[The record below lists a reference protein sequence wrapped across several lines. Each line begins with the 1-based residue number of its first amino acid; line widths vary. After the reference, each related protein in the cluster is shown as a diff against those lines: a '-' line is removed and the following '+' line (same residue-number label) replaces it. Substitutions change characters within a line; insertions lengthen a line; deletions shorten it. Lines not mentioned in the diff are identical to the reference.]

1 MRRLAEA
8 AAPGAPGRRALLQGR
23 ASAAQASLTVAPLA
37 GAPGSA
43 CASAPE
49 EREALVRALDRLR
62 ESPVCAALFD
72 SGHDAAG
79 ASWGDAVADASALAS
94 ADGSTAKSLAK
105 ARRQVQATQM
115 AQQCSNPCLDDY
127 ARALFHAAFCADD
140 AQDAGPET
148 VQAFE
153 MQCVRNEQGEFCM
166 QAMAMVDE
174 SMDAAREEAADP
186 CAQVRRTGCCFPTFL
201 NFHGRLRGHL
211 LHMRKS
217 AGGAAEGGRPVAPED
232 LALDAEFG
240 AAAEF
245 FSECGLTGT
254 ALCPLDG
261 KLNVTGFARAEADA
275 PAAGSGWSGGDILA
289 ADLEGPS
296 RPTSPE
302 DPPRPTSLAGAMAEQ
317 ASATPAAP
325 SSPGASSGAF
335 GPAAGLAVALA
346 AAVAVAAPVLLA
358 L

>member
-1 MRRLAEA
+1 M
-8 AAPGAPGRRALLQGR
+8 
-23 ASAAQASLTVAPLA
+23 
-37 GAPGSA
+37 
-43 CASAPE
+43 
-49 EREALVRALDRLR
+49 RALDRLR

-72 SGHDAAG
+72 SGHDAEG
-79 ASWGDAVADASALAS
+79 ASWGDAVTDATTALA
-94 ADGSTAKSLAK
+94 APGSNAKSLAK

-140 AQDAGPET
+140 AQGVGAET

-153 MQCVRNEQGEFCM
+153 MQCVRNEQGQFCM

-174 SMDAAREEAADP
+174 SEDAAREELADP

-211 LHMRKS
+211 LHMQKS
-217 AGGAAEGGRPVAPED
+217 AGGVPEGGRPVAPED

-245 FSECGLTGT
+245 FSECGLSGT

-261 KLNVTGFARAEADA
+261 KLNVTGFARAGADE
-275 PAAGSGWSGGDILA
+275 PAAGSGWSGGGILA

-296 RPTSPE
+296 RPTS
-302 DPPRPTSLAGAMAEQ
+302 LAGAKSDPGSGAP
-317 ASATPAAP
+317 AAAP
-325 SSPGASSGAF
+325 SSEASSSAAF
-335 GPAAGLAVALA
+335 GTAAGLAVALA
-346 AAVAVAAPVLLA
+346 AGAAAAAPVLLA

>member
-1 MRRLAEA
+1 MVEKGGDSSEAEQTYLNTKFKVA
-8 AAPGAPGRRALLQGR
+8 ALRGNVKQLDELRAKGANVDHADATTAL
-23 ASAAQASLTVAPLA
+23 T
-37 GAPGSA
+37 APGSN
-43 CASAPE
+43 
-49 EREALVRALDRLR
+49 
-62 ESPVCAALFD
+62 
-72 SGHDAAG
+72 
-79 ASWGDAVADASALAS
+79 
-94 ADGSTAKSLAK
+94 AKSLAK

-275 PAAGSGWSGGDILA
+275 PASGSGWSGGDILA
-289 ADLEGPS
+289 ADLEA
-296 RPTSPE
+296 
-302 DPPRPTSLAGAMAEQ
+302 PPRPTSLAGAMAEQ